1 MSQNRRNTRL
11 RQVQSAEITGGEFTF
26 TYAYTEII
34 LHSFPVS
41 SLPSKEQDGSMSQYT
56 TEYLQEK
63 LQKEL
68 NPIHLVRSTGLV
80 LFESISEDLYF
91 KIGYFNCLIRQL
103 IWGNASI
110 PTVCNSAQFF
120 PPPPGGISRAFF
132 NISLPGHRALVY
144 IQTFDG
150 LVTIAL
156 QYWATQ
162 YWERFQKDFHTA
174 PYVIIHA

>member
-1 MSQNRRNTRL
+1 MLFLSHFTNVFGRTLHKMSQNRRNTRL

-110 PTVCNSAQFF
+110 PTVCNSAQFS
-120 PPPPGGISRAFF
+120 PPPPGALAGHFSTFPYPGI
-132 NISLPGHRALVY
+132 GH
-144 IQTFDG
+144 
-150 LVTIAL
+150 
-156 QYWATQ
+156 
-162 YWERFQKDFHTA
+162 
-174 PYVIIHA
+174 